1 MKAQQ
6 FNALGSI
13 ESSYRILLGDTVMRT
28 MLAKIGKENATK
40 FLKLHASYDAL
51 VAKNPKSDPM
61 QAMTA
66 DSIPVFKDF
75 NSYVMF
81 LKRVESTLKG
91 MTLHPSKSMHKII
104 TEMLALADKPNPE
117 AQTKTDKTKQQDKTA
132 PSKSEATAG
141 DDVPGIE
148 KNIKYGKSLLHG
160 DSLIHVPLSIKSIE
174 LLPYSYPSWEATLDM
189 VTKLIDEKDYTSRIE
204 AELTSAMRAGL
215 TSVLATLPK
224 SETKSIKQ
232 LVVEAQQYLME
243 HNWIR
248 YGLNNVARA
257 SYNIATAGIK
267 HRVSTTGLIEHITNT
282 RTTAYCFIGSQ
293 LELVLRRACLG
304 ILKEASS
311 NVVFAGKIAG
321 LDVLSAACSYVVQEI
336 GRDWLDNLQSKLK

>member
-13 ESSYRILLGDTVMRT
+13 ESSYRILLGDKVMRT

-61 QAMTA
+61 QAMSA

-75 NSYVMF
+75 DSYVMF
-81 LKRVESTLKG
+81 LKRIEAVLKG
-91 MTLHPSKSMHKII
+91 TTLHPSKSMCKII

-117 AQTKTDKTKQQDKTA
+117 AQTGKAPQQGKTS

-321 LDVLSAACSYVVQEI
+321 LDVLSAACSYMVQEI
-336 GRDWLDNLQSKLK
+336 ARDWLDNLQSKLK